1 MTNISLLLTIILLVF
16 GVMGVTLFS
25 QYVPDQFGSLQVREQ
40 CRTMQCQAGVEGGK
54 RTAGRGGRAL
64 QLKLSTATLAV
75 RISSDV
81 CH

>member
-40 CRTMQCQAGVEGGK
+40 CRTMQCQAGVEGGGENGEG
-54 RTAGRGGRAL
+54 AGEGRGL
-64 QLKLSTATLAV
+64 HS
-75 RISSDV
+75 
-81 CH
+81 